1 LSFINGSNGK
11 INGTVELL
19 GYGDKSD
26 PNDTS
31 KGNTITLQG
40 EGNIFKTG
48 HGNDKFIVVNGVGD
62 DLGGKNQI
70 KQFTS
75 LDGGQGNNQI
85 TFIDGANFTIN
96 KNDTIKNI
104 QYFGLN
110 NASKVTFKN
119 INTDDGLNSGIDTY
133 DIVDSS
139 STLTYQWT
147 NSNTHFDRL
156 LKGEGSF
163 VIDLLSPNRMVSS
176 LNEFAFDNSTNLGN
190 FSGAIDL
197 SNLQYTL
204 FDSAEHLNTT
214 ALTKATL
221 KASSNSYIT
230 VGAGDQSIKGLTIS
244 GGIINF
250 GHIDLSDDKSTNH
263 VSVNNLVLDKGHI
276 EIDVT
281 GSIYNPNIPSSLP
294 LLEQD
299 SDIIFTQLVSA
310 DHVSGGAIN
319 IDIDRLL
326 KGEGSFV
333 IDLLS
338 PNRMVSSLNEFAFDN
353 STNLGNFSG
362 AINTI
367 NR

>member
-1 LSFINGSNGK
+1 
-11 INGTVELL
+11 
-19 GYGDKSD
+19 
-26 PNDTS
+26 
-31 KGNTITLQG
+31 
-40 EGNIFKTG
+40 
-48 HGNDKFIVVNGVGD
+48 
-62 DLGGKNQI
+62 
-70 KQFTS
+70 
-75 LDGGQGNNQI
+75 
-85 TFIDGANFTIN
+85 
-96 KNDTIKNI
+96 
-104 QYFGLN
+104 
-110 NASKVTFKN
+110 
-119 INTDDGLNSGIDTY
+119 
-133 DIVDSS
+133 
-139 STLTYQWT
+139 
-147 NSNTHFDRL
+147 L

-190 FSGAIDL
+190 FSGVIDL

-204 FDSAEHLNTT
+204 FDSAEHFNTT

-299 SDIIFTQLVSA
+299 NDIIFTQLVSA

-319 IDIDRLL
+319 IDIDRSKITLIDSDGNEITEKAKSDL
-326 KGEGSFV
+326 VQKGEIVARASYDSRITKGS
-333 IDLLS
+333 
-338 PNRMVSSLNEFAFDN
+338 N
-353 STNLGNFSG
+353 SDGLYVGYGLTKVEP
-362 AINTI
+362 
-367 NR
+367 